1 MDKSLKAELLDLLA
15 GKDLRVA
22 TDRLLDF
29 LPADHPSTDRA
40 RQLEKRFS
48 ELEGRIDMG
57 TLSPE
62 DIDRVQSRIAGGLRE
77 IVLDYKPYI
86 APAAAPE
93 KKTAGETFTLN
104 LITEPEAAQPE
115 APAADM
121 GFRGTVDY
129 AGSPSKKEETIVLP
143 KSYGAAYHAAVQ
155 SVRKCGMDM
164 VTGDRAGGKIHASSP
179 GNTMARLGENIYI
192 WVMPV
197 SRASTNVHVIVDSG
211 DPKMVFDMGRHKQK
225 LAALL
230 HQLRNA

>member
-15 GKDLRVA
+15 GKNLRA
-22 TDRLLDF
+22 AIDRLLDF
-29 LPADHPSTDRA
+29 LPADHPSNDRI
-40 RQLEKRFS
+40 RQLEKRYT
-48 ELEGRIDMG
+48 ELGGRMDMG

-77 IVLDYKPYI
+77 IVLDYQPYT
-86 APAAAPE
+86 APAAAPP
-93 KKTAGETFTLN
+93 KKAAGETFTLN
-104 LITEPEAAQPE
+104 LATEPDPAPPA
-115 APAADM
+115 APAADL

-129 AGSPSKKEETIVLP
+129 AGSPSKNEEVIALP

-155 SVRKCGMDM
+155 AVRKCGMDM
-164 VTGDRAGGKIHASSP
+164 VTGDRAGGKIHATSP

-197 SRASTNVHVIVDSG
+197 SRASTNVHVVVDSG